1 MVADEYYA
9 SWGEWSYNEVSTIV
23 FDLNVT
29 AIGINNNIYV
39 DINWKS
45 LNEIKS
51 MNKTLCWA
59 HCKDAFSLK
68 PCIAFWLCKA
78 LFIASARGTPV
89 EIYTNKTSEI
99 IFNPDLEEKN
109 CWIFS
114 SIF

>member
-51 MNKTLCWA
+51 MNKTLC
-59 HCKDAFSLK
+59 
-68 PCIAFWLCKA
+68 
-78 LFIASARGTPV
+78 
-89 EIYTNKTSEI
+89 
-99 IFNPDLEEKN
+99 
-109 CWIFS
+109 
-114 SIF
+114 